1 MTAMEQKNLQHIG
14 IIMDGN
20 RRWARELGK
29 PTLAGHRE
37 GVEALKRV
45 GDWCLAHNIPYLT
58 VWAFSTENWSRPK
71 QEVSYLMKLIKQVA
85 IKEIDEFMKRGA
97 KLNIIGRLHELPAFA
112 HEAVDQAMEKTKNN
126 TAITLNV
133 GINYGGRAEI
143 IDAIKK
149 MITAGITA
157 AKVTEELVRQFL
169 YLPDVPDPDLIIR
182 ASGEK
187 RTSGFLLWEMAY
199 AELFFSP
206 SYWPDFGSQ
215 QMDEAL
221 ANYHNRQRRFGG

>member
-1 MTAMEQKNLQHIG
+1 MEQNNPQHIG

-20 RRWARELGK
+20 RRWAKERGK

-45 GDWCLAHNIPYLT
+45 GDWCLSQNIPYLT

-85 IKEIDEFMKRGA
+85 VKEIDEFMKRGA
-97 KLNIIGRLHELPAFA
+97 KLNIIGRLHELPEFA
-112 HEAVDQAMEKTKNN
+112 REAVEQAMEKTKHN

-149 MITAGITA
+149 MIAAGITA

-169 YLPDVPDPDLIIR
+169 YLPDVPDPDMVIR

-206 SYWPDFGSQ
+206 SYWPDFGDQ
-215 QMDEAL
+215 QMDQAL
-221 ANYHNRQRRFGG
+221 ADYHQRQRRFGG